1 MCSIIYVVVSAVGNV
16 FIGWQAVLS
25 STLGALKMLFY
36 ELVELNQKE
45 KKNSFVNYLAYL
57 SLT

>member
-1 MCSIIYVVVSAVGNV
+1 MCSIIYVVVSAVRNV
-16 FIGWQAVLS
+16 LIGWQTVLS

-45 KKNSFVNYLAYL
+45 KKKSFVNYLAYL